1 MSLSLYTFCR
11 SSAAYRVRIAL
22 NLKGLDYKSV
32 PVNLVRGEQND
43 AAFAARNPQGR
54 IPFIEH
60 DGFGLGQSLA
70 IIEYLDETHPS
81 PQLVAGDAKQRA
93 RMRSFALTIACDVH
107 PLNNLAVLNYLKGP
121 MAQPQDAVDAW
132 YRHWITLGLAALEAD
147 VRGPF
152 VFGDMPSLADI
163 CLVPQMYNARRF
175 HTDLSAFPKLVAA
188 DAHACSHE
196 AFANAAPERQS
207 DWT

>member
-32 PVNLVRGEQND
+32 PINLIKGEQSD
-43 AAFAARNPQGR
+43 AAFVARNPQGR
-54 IPFIEH
+54 IPFIEQ

-70 IIEYLDETHPS
+70 IIEYLDETQPV
-81 PQLVAGDAKQRA
+81 PPLMAGDAKQRA
-93 RMRSFALTIACDVH
+93 RIRSFALTIAADVH

-121 MAQPQDAVDAW
+121 LAQPQAMVDDW
-132 YRHWITLGLAALEAD
+132 YRHWISLGFAALEAE
-147 VRGPF
+147 VQGPF
-152 VFGDMPSLADI
+152 VFGDAPTLADI

-175 HTDLSAFPKLVAA
+175 KTDLSAFPKLVAA
-188 DAHACSHE
+188 DAHACAHQ
-196 AFANAAPERQS
+196 AFAAAAPEVQS
-207 DWT
+207 DWA

>member
-22 NLKGLDYKSV
+22 NLKGLDYTSV
-32 PVNLVRGEQND
+32 PINLVKGEQSD
-43 AAFAARNPQGR
+43 ASFVERNPQGR
-54 IPFIEH
+54 IPFIEQ

-70 IIEYLDETHPS
+70 IIEYLDEMHLAPPLIS
-81 PQLVAGDAKQRA
+81 GDAKQRA
-93 RMRSFALTIACDVH
+93 RIRSFALTIAADIH

-121 MAQPQDAVDAW
+121 MEQPQDDVDTW
-132 YRHWITLGLAALEAD
+132 YRHWITLGFAALEAE
-147 VRGPF
+147 VAGPF
-152 VFGDMPSLADI
+152 VFGDTPSLADI

-175 HTDLSAFPKLVAA
+175 KMDLSAFPKLVAV
-188 DAHACSHE
+188 DAYACTHP
-196 AFANAAPERQS
+196 AFACAAPELQS